1 MPGAG
6 MRQDHAGA
14 ERGDKPEFCCE
25 DRTDGDWTRSLWPER
40 RGRCNADYPRDQ
52 EKAQFGEEKIK
63 ICFAHAVCPKWRSG
77 RCRHPVGLSHGA
89 ASQCRARQ
97 AGRGRQGAR
106 GPRGHA
112 TCRPLPA
119 AAVPPP
125 PGWGQG
131 PAADGSHG
139 VISPKGQDG
148 PRGGC
153 RREGGRRSR
162 DHCRKRGREQAG
174 IELQKL
180 QRREGVL
187 RLLGRPCGCDPPT
200 PRALSQHVHCPPL
213 PALPAPPGTRSPR
226 RPPGQ
231 PDCRST
237 DGPGLEKDSDP
248 APFSRF

>member
-1 MPGAG
+1 MEVWALPPPRGPFTWGSQSVPGEASG
-6 MRQDHAGA
+6 EGPA
-14 ERGDKPEFCCE
+14 
-25 DRTDGDWTRSLWPER
+25 
-40 RGRCNADYPRDQ
+40 RC
-52 EKAQFGEEKIK
+52 
-63 ICFAHAVCPKWRSG
+63 S
-77 RCRHPVGLSHGA
+77 
-89 ASQCRARQ
+89 
-97 AGRGRQGAR
+97 

-112 TCRPLPA
+112 TCRPFPA
-119 AAVPPP
+119 AAVPPA

-148 PRGGC
+148 PRGGR

-187 RLLGRPCGCDPPT
+187 GLLGRPCGCDPPT
-200 PRALSQHVHCPPL
+200 PRALSQHVHCPPPL

-226 RPPGQ
+226 RLPGQ

-237 DGPGLEKDSDP
+237 DRTRTGKGFRPGSIQSLLTLTGPEVAPTRASFKRFSDNTNTFRQ
-248 APFSRF
+248 FSALLIPKSQYFLYCNPPCS